1 MSTPFLLQDALVNE
15 IKALFSTMSFKNV
28 KGEETE
34 LNVFAQYLPAKQTDE
49 DGEYFPYAVVRIL
62 GGGTS
67 NETDA
72 ANCNALIF
80 FGLYDESEDYQG
92 HKDLLNVLRKL
103 ETHLL
108 KKRIIDRR
116 YRIEFPFDWSVYQDE
131 TTFPYYF
138 GGAQTVW
145 TLPAIRQEVNDV

>member
-15 IKALFSTMSFKNV
+15 IKALFSIMSFKNV

-62 GGGTS
+62 DGGTPS
-67 NETDA
+67 QTEA
-72 ANCNALIF
+72 ATCNVLIY
-80 FGLYDESEDYQG
+80 FGLYDESEDFQG
-92 HKDLLNVLRKL
+92 HKDLMNVLQKL
-103 ETHLL
+103 ETYFFE
-108 KKRIIDRR
+108 KRIIDGS
-116 YRIEFPFDWSVYQDE
+116 YMIGYPYDWSLPDE
-131 TTFPYYF
+131 PTFPYYF

-145 TLPAIRQEVNDV
+145 TLPAIRQGVNYG